1 MNMKSNFLVVSTS
14 LNQDSKSRVMAK
26 IACDSLKKLGAEAEV
41 DWLDLQE
48 VELPICD
55 GGRAYEHPNLPAVKE
70 LIEKADGIIVAI
82 PIYNYA
88 SGAMAKNLIELTG
101 RAWTEK
107 TVGFLCAAGGKSS
120 YMSVMGL
127 ANSLML
133 DFRSLII
140 PSFVYADGNAF
151 DDAGGITDE
160 AVRARIEKLSSELIR
175 ISNSLKRAA

>member
-1 MNMKSNFLVVSTS
+1 MKSNFLVVSTS
-14 LNQDSKSRVMAK
+14 LNQDSKSRMMAK
-26 IACDSLKKLGAEAEV
+26 IAYDNLKRLADKTEV

-55 GGRAYEHPNLPAVKE
+55 GGPAYEHPNLPAVKE
-70 LIEKADGIIVAI
+70 QIEKADGIIVAI

-101 RAWTEK
+101 RAWTDK

-120 YMSVMGL
+120 YMSVMSL

-151 DDAGGITDE
+151 DETDGITDE
-160 AVRARIEKLSSELIR
+160 AVRERIEKLSRELIR
-175 ISNSLKRAA
+175 ISNSLKTAA